1 MLGLI
6 QIISLSVL
14 VSDLW
19 NKQFNIKYD
28 KITDY
33 NLHCDHNIYYH
44 IKI

>member
-6 QIISLSVL
+6 KVISLSVL

-28 KITDY
+28 KITD
-33 NLHCDHNIYYH
+33 
-44 IKI
+44 